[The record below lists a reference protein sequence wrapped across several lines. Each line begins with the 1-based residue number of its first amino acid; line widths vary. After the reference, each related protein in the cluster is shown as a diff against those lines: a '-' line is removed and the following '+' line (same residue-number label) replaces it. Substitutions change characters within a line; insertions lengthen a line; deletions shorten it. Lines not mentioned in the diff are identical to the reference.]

1 MAPKEKPYRVYR
13 GGRVKGKVPAPGGP
27 SKSGRSK
34 GKTPIAGAGDGSG
47 RYRGPGAARRR
58 RGQGGRLGF
67 LRRVSWRRWIPVGLA
82 ALVGLVV
89 IWAVASYVSLSN
101 GVSDANKR
109 LPKDASAVLTHED
122 GLLFSHPTTILV
134 LGTDNA
140 PISSREGLRHSDSIM
155 LVHTEPSH
163 HRISYLSVP
172 RDLRVPIAGLGTTK
186 INAAMQ
192 AGGPKLAI
200 TTVRALTGV
209 PINHVIVV
217 NFADFKGLID
227 ALGGITV
234 DVPSAVR
241 SNRFDCPYAT
251 DARCR
256 QWDGWKFAKGPQHM
270 NGRQA
275 LIYSR
280 IRENLLNPRESS
292 DFFRASRQQAVTQAV
307 LSKFTSVGTLAT
319 LPIHGSGLV
328 KPVATD
334 LSTSQLASLGWVKFR
349 SSGGGTVHCRLG
361 GDFGPG
367 GTGDPSEDNL
377 ATISAF
383 LGKSAPQPPATTFG
397 PGCTVGHD
405 LGA

>member
-1 MAPKEKPYRVYR
+1 
-13 GGRVKGKVPAPGGP
+13 
-27 SKSGRSK
+27 
-34 GKTPIAGAGDGSG
+34 
-47 RYRGPGAARRR
+47 
-58 RGQGGRLGF
+58 
-67 LRRVSWRRWIPVGLA
+67 
-82 ALVGLVV
+82 
-89 IWAVASYVSLSN
+89 
-101 GVSDANKR
+101 
-109 LPKDASAVLTHED
+109 
-122 GLLFSHPTTILV
+122 
-134 LGTDNA
+134 
-140 PISSREGLRHSDSIM
+140 M
-155 LVHTEPSH
+155 LVRTDPSH

-172 RDLRVPIAGLGTTK
+172 RDLRVPIPGVGTEK

-200 TTVRALTGV
+200 ATVHSLTGV

-234 DVPSAVR
+234 NVPDAVR

-251 DARCR
+251 EARCQ

-270 NGRQA
+270 NGQQA
-275 LIYSR
+275 LVYSR

-307 LSKFTSVGTLAT
+307 LAKFTSIGTLAT
-319 LPIHGSGLV
+319 LPIHGGGLV
-328 KPVATD
+328 KPIATD
-334 LSTSQLASLGWVKFR
+334 LSTTQLASLGWVKFR
-349 SSGGGTVHCRLG
+349 SSAGSTLHCRLG

-377 ATISAF
+377 PTIAAF
-383 LGKSAPQPPATTFG
+383 LGKAAPQPPTSTFG